1 MYKLL
6 CLLVAYIIVSSTA
19 IGYFV
24 YESENR
30 QLSSLQNIDYKGD
43 LIRLDGSIP
52 LNMFIDSTLSTNNLE
67 FINVDGYGE
76 LLKISPSYSALGNF
90 DAIKSSVYIRGIE
103 SESNVYTVKYTV
115 YNPNNIDF
123 SIISGITDLNWF
135 TGNKKLIL
143 SKFEGLTTNN
153 ARFSLSFV
161 EDTTLSYAINSPLF
175 VNNNI
180 GGFWNNN
187 GLNVVTSI
195 FDRNS
200 NTVSI
205 YLNDNIIC
213 SNVPI
218 VTNDEFYEYGGIRLE
233 QDGVIY
239 LQSIES
245 KVYLTDDNENNQ
257 NLLVIIAQL
266 LTWNV
271 DEIYLPS
278 ILNVILIKIP
288 LLCLSIAVALA
299 IFGVS

>member
-76 LLKISPSYSALGNF
+76 LLKISPSYSGIGKF
-90 DAIKSSVYIRGIE
+90 DAIKSTVYIRGIE
-103 SESNVYTVKYTV
+103 SENNVYTVKYTV

-153 ARFSLSFV
+153 ARFTLSFV
-161 EDTTLSYAINSPLF
+161 EDTSLSYALNSPLF
-175 VNNNI
+175 VNNI

-187 GLNVVTSI
+187 GLNVVTSV

-233 QDGVIY
+233 QDGIIY

-245 KVYLTDDNENNQ
+245 KVYLTDDNQNNQ